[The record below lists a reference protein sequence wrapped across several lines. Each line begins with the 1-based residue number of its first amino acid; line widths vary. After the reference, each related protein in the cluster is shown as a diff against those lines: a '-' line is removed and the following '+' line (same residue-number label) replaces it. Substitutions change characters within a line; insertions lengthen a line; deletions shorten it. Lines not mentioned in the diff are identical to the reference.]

1 MSGGF
6 LEVSIQDVQRL
17 DDVEARDLIRRL
29 CDAEVRGQRLPLV
42 GLVAGGHQNAADGG
56 VDVSIWG
63 LPASM
68 IPGFIPRTDTG
79 FQSKAESMAPS
90 NISKEMKLGGKPRK
104 ILEDLAAVGGAYV
117 IVSTRDNPTD
127 SALKNR
133 LASMRAAAGPLADH
147 LTLDFYG
154 ADRLATWANQYPGV
168 AMWVRERAG
177 RPVSGWSGYGFWSAR
192 DQDLET
198 PLIVDSRTRLRTRK
212 AEALEMAAGLSA
224 MRQALAQGQAVRLV
238 GLSGHGKTRLAQ
250 ALFDERVGVD
260 ALPPGLAIYGD
271 YGRGG
276 MEPHPR
282 GLAEQLVAEDREA
295 ILVVDNCP
303 GGLHRTLLEVLDR
316 PGSRVRLLTVEFDVG
331 VDDFEATTEFRLD
344 RASDELVET
353 LLKSRG
359 FDLTDSDRR
368 RIADFSGG
376 NARIA
381 LVVARSASGQG
392 SMASLNDAE
401 LLDRLFGRNAPP
413 DLRRLAETSAM
424 VFSFAVQVLEGQDAE
439 LPPLA
444 ALADVSV
451 DTFYAAVADL
461 LGLELIQA
469 RRSWRALLPQAL
481 AGKLAASALERLH
494 PDRVWASLVEQAPG
508 RLLNS
513 FCHRLGLL
521 HDVPKAVAL
530 VERLLAADGPVGDLL
545 AGGELALRRL
555 SYLAPAAPK
564 AALVRLEAAWDAD
577 IAAVAAHDQL
587 DDMTRVVM
595 QLAYDPDLF
604 PRCVRL
610 LSRLPLGDRDRNAQA
625 GNYFEA
631 MFQIFL
637 SGSEALPQV
646 RVDLVSGWLA
656 EHALH
661 LAERAISAMLKTP
674 QVIGSDNTFGARQR
688 SYGWQPQ
695 SADDQNAWFNDAL
708 QLLLTLAEQD
718 RLGAAKILAERFD
731 GLWGLKAVRARLL
744 EVTRTILA
752 EGHDDRVWFAVR
764 DTIANGPAPDPD
776 LVQLEIDLRP
786 QGTADIIRAYV
797 FNPTYKFHNQAGP
810 EGKAE
815 SAKAYEMARTLGE
828 NAAADPVALGP
839 VAAEL
844 IRTRETQAFCFGEG
858 YASKSGDLEAD
869 WVRLTRILAAADKYA
884 DPSLLQGFLRGV
896 QSRAPEKI
904 GPWLDAAV
912 EVPGVSIHLA
922 ALQITAGVDAAGIA
936 RWVRLIEED
945 RIPLLSFKMG
955 GMPLEGI
962 DAETIRPFVMAL
974 AKALNGK
981 LIALDV
987 LSMRLHGVP
996 EAQISEGFRRL
1007 GRDLLASFTFDRRA
1021 EAMVDYHLSQ
1031 LVETCLVGH
1040 EGDAVARELAKAVKA
1055 GALKTGAHSLN
1066 YPSLLKAL
1074 FEQQPMATLDV
1085 LVVDDGAWNE
1095 IEDLVLGHDPDPENA
1110 SLVERQPISGL
1121 DEEIARTWW
1130 AADMNERGPRLAL
1143 VVPYALP
1150 GEDGSLV
1157 WRPLARDLLDSDAG
1171 PKILEAFFH
1180 RFFPMY
1186 GWGAPRDRY
1195 AQRRPM
1201 LTALVD
1207 HPRDEIS
1214 KAARALITVFDER
1227 VKKYVG
1233 MSFFNEDQAFE

>member
-29 CDAEVRGQRLPLV
+29 CDAEVRGQQLPLV
-42 GLVAGGHQNAADGG
+42 CLVAGGHQNAADGG
-56 VDVSIWG
+56 VDVSICG
-63 LPASM
+63 LPTTM
-68 IPGFIPRTDTG
+68 IPGFIPQPWTG
-79 FQSKAESMAPS
+79 FQSKAELMAPQK
-90 NISKEMKLGGKPRK
+90 ISKEMKRGGKPRK
-104 ILEDLAAVGGAYV
+104 ILEDLAAEGGAYV

-127 SALKNR
+127 SALKAR
-133 LASMRAAAGPLADH
+133 LASMRAAAGQLADH
-147 LTLDFYG
+147 LALDFYG

-177 RPVSGWSGYGFWSAR
+177 RSVSGWSGYGSWSAR
-192 DQDLET
+192 DQDAGA
-198 PLIVDSRTRLRTRK
+198 PLIIDSRTRLRPRQ
-212 AEALEMAAGLSA
+212 AEALEMAAGLTA
-224 MRQALAQGQAVRLV
+224 MRQALAKGQAVRLV

-250 ALFDERVGVD
+250 ALFDERIGAD
-260 ALPPGLAIYGD
+260 ALAPAQAIYGD
-271 YGRGG
+271 VGRG

-282 GLAEQLVAEDREA
+282 ALAEQLVAEDREA
-295 ILVVDNCP
+295 VLVVDNCP
-303 GGLHRTLLEVLDR
+303 GELHRTLLEVLDR

-331 VDDFEATTEFRLD
+331 EDDFEATTEFRLE

-359 FDLTDSDRR
+359 FDLTDADRR

-392 SMASLNDAE
+392 SLASLKDAE
-401 LLDRLFGRNAPP
+401 LLDRLFGRNAQP
-413 DLRRLAETSAM
+413 DLRRLAEISAL
-424 VFSFAVQVLEGQDAE
+424 VFSFNVQVLEGPGAE
-439 LPPLA
+439 LPLLA
-444 ALADVSV
+444 VLSGVNV
-451 DTFYAAVADL
+451 DAFYAAVADL
-461 LGLELIQA
+461 LGLELVQA
-469 RRSWRALLPQAL
+469 RGNWRALLPQAL

-555 SYLAPAAPK
+555 AYLAPAAPK

-610 LSRLPLGDRDRNAQA
+610 LSRLPLGDRERNAQT

-631 MFQIFL
+631 MFQIIL

-661 LAERAISAMLKTP
+661 LAERAIGAMLKTR

-718 RLGAAKILAERFD
+718 RVGAAKILAERFD
-731 GLWGLKAVRARLL
+731 GLWGLEAVRARLL

-764 DTIANGPAPDPD
+764 DTIASGPAPDPD
-776 LVQLEIDLRP
+776 LVQLESDLRP
-786 QGTADIIRAYV
+786 KGTADLIRTYV

-810 EGKAE
+810 EGKVE
-815 SAKAYEMARTLGE
+815 FAKAYEMARTLGE
-828 NAAADPVALGP
+828 NAAGDPVALEP

-884 DPSLLQGFLRGV
+884 DPSLLRGFLRGV

-945 RIPLLSFKMG
+945 RIPLSSFMMR
-955 GMPLEGI
+955 GMPLEGL

-996 EAQISEGFRRL
+996 DAQISEGFRRL
-1007 GRDLLASFTFDRRA
+1007 GRDLF
-1021 EAMVDYHLSQ
+1021 
-1031 LVETCLVGH
+1031 
-1040 EGDAVARELAKAVKA
+1040 
-1055 GALKTGAHSLN
+1055 
-1066 YPSLLKAL
+1066 
-1074 FEQQPMATLDV
+1074 
-1085 LVVDDGAWNE
+1085 
-1095 IEDLVLGHDPDPENA
+1095 
-1110 SLVERQPISGL
+1110 GL
-1121 DEEIARTWW
+1121 HPVSWT
-1130 AADMNERGPRLAL
+1130 
-1143 VVPYALP
+1143 P
-1150 GEDGSLV
+1150 G
-1157 WRPLARDLLDSDAG
+1157 
-1171 PKILEAFFH
+1171 
-1180 RFFPMY
+1180 
-1186 GWGAPRDRY
+1186 
-1195 AQRRPM
+1195 
-1201 LTALVD
+1201 
-1207 HPRDEIS
+1207 
-1214 KAARALITVFDER
+1214 
-1227 VKKYVG
+1227 
-1233 MSFFNEDQAFE
+1233 